1 MTTGFYRVEI
11 WNFSILWTKFQLKVG
26 KFGAYI
32 SAKLSWNS
40 KSQLYSTLGSSLNY
54 NISKTQEILMKIR
67 GRNPVEHFRRQKLKY
82 KCCDLPATTWK
93 CIEKWSIYVRLNTM
107 FHRIFHNEVMLKY
120 DGDHKRP
127 KNNFS
132 QVVRRFH
139 CTWLRDIKWKTFITA
154 SRYRA
159 IKHSPVYS
167 PEIFFI
173 LVSYLQNHF
182 VLARNT
188 SASLLILFRLKLTL
202 SFLPLSIFWYSFRY
216 TLPSL
221 FKHYSLLNLN
231 ASRLAISNKLLKS
244 HTSPE
249 KTTTFEYVF
258 SKKDLFH
265 FFEVHELRMG

>member
-1 MTTGFYRVEI
+1 
-11 WNFSILWTKFQLKVG
+11 
-26 KFGAYI
+26 
-32 SAKLSWNS
+32 
-40 KSQLYSTLGSSLNY
+40 
-54 NISKTQEILMKIR
+54 MKIK
-67 GRNPVEHFRRQKLKY
+67 GRNPVEHFRRQNLKY

-93 CIEKWSIYVRLNTM
+93 CIEKWSIYTRLNTM

-188 SASLLILFRLKLTL
+188 SASLLILFRLKHTL
-202 SFLPLSIFWYSFRY
+202 SFLPLSIFWYSFRC

-221 FKHYSLLNLN
+221 FKALLSAELE
-231 ASRLAISNKLLKS
+231 RIEISNFQQTPKKS
-244 HTSPE
+244 HESRE
-249 KTTTFEYVF
+249 NHHIWIRLF
-258 SKKDLFH
+258 KKGLIPLFRGTWVTH
-265 FFEVHELRMG
+265 GVILLEGSRIY